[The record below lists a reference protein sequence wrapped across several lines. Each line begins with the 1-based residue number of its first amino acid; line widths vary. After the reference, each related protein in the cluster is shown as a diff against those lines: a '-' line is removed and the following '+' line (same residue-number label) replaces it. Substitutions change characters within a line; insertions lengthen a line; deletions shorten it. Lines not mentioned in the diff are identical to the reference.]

1 MLTIENNQKTVRIAC
16 SGRPLLRYQAD
27 TVASKPHFDFV
38 ALPPAADPRPG
49 ENIVL
54 AAPHDQPWYLGL
66 FFSPRILDGLDF
78 WESERLAELGQ
89 RYGDCRAAGPVTTQ
103 VRDDG
108 AVALSHDL
116 RWRTS
121 DDETW
126 LTEHRDIIVQPPSDN
141 AYRIDW
147 AITLTAVG
155 KDRVWGVSGKEGACA
170 GLTYRSLRSME
181 GDAGQVLSSEGGDTL
196 DAVHARQA
204 RWCDYTGLLD
214 GRIGAGA
221 PDRAGVTLMDHPSNP
236 GHPRTWYASTRPGLI
251 AANPASGAEW
261 TLHQDQSVSL
271 RFAVLVHAGA
281 ADRDRIETEYGHFA
295 TPA

>member
-1 MLTIENNQKTVRIAC
+1 MLTIENNQKTIRIAC

-27 TVASKPHFDFV
+27 TAASKPHFDFV
-38 ALPPAADPRPG
+38 ALPPTAELRSG

-54 AAPHDQPWYLGL
+54 CAPHDQPWHLGL
-66 FFSPRILDGLDF
+66 FFSPRSIDGLDF
-78 WESERLAELGQ
+78 WESERLAGLGQ
-89 RYGDCRAAGPVTTQ
+89 RFGECRAAGPVKTQ

-108 AVALSHDL
+108 AVAFSHDL

-126 LTEHRDIIVQPPSDN
+126 LTEHRDIVVQPPRDN

-147 AITLTAVG
+147 TITLTAVG
-155 KDRVWGVSGKEGACA
+155 KDRVWNSSGTNADGG
-170 GLTYRSLRSME
+170 GLTFRGLRSME
-181 GDAGQVLSSEGGDTL
+181 GDAGQVLSSEGDSSIE
-196 DAVHARQA
+196 AVRAKPA

-214 GRIGAGA
+214 GKVGAGS
-221 PDRAGVTLMDHPSNP
+221 PDQAGVTLMDHPENP
-236 GHPRTWYASTRPGLI
+236 GHPRTWYASTSPGLL
-251 AANPASGAEW
+251 AANPAAGADWALPLE
-261 TLHQDQSVSL
+261 QSVNL

-281 ADRDRIETEYGHFA
+281 PDRDRIESEYGHFA